1 VGGGERPGERL
12 TSMMAPSIVFS
23 RGRPRLVLG
32 SAGSVRLRGAIMQT
46 VLNVIGHGLSV
57 EEAVTRA
64 RVHLDEP
71 IVQCEGGGDI
81 DLAVLDRLEAL
92 GYELVRWRDRNLFF
106 GGVSA
111 VEVRADG
118 TLAAAGDP
126 RRGGHGVV
134 VE

>member
-1 VGGGERPGERL
+1 
-12 TSMMAPSIVFS
+12 MMAPSVVFAQ
-23 RGRPRLVLG
+23 GRPRLVLG

-46 VLNVIGHGLSV
+46 VVNVIGQGLPV

-71 IVQCEGGGDI
+71 IVQCEGGADV
-81 DLAVLDRLEAL
+81 DSAALDGLERL
-92 GYELVRWRDRNLFF
+92 GYEIARWRDLNVFF
-106 GGVSA
+106 GGVQA
-111 VEVRADG
+111 VEVRSDG

-126 RRGGHGVV
+126 RRGGHGIV